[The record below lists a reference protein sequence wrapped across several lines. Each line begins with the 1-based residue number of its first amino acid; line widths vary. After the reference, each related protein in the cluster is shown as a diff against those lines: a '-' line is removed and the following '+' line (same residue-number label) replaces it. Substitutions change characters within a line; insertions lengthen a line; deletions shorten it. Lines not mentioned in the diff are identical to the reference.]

1 MTPGLADMTWLN
13 PPPHHAFGDGTLSV
27 RTAKETD
34 FWRETFYG
42 FWRDNGHFL
51 YRPVEGDFT
60 AEVTVN
66 GNYEVLYDQAG
77 LMARL
82 SESHW
87 VKCGIE
93 FTDGHM
99 YFSVVVTN
107 DKSDWSLRKIPT
119 DGSGV
124 KLRLTRHGEAIRVQ
138 YYDTDEQRW
147 NMVRLAYLPPS
158 RCIDVGMMCCS
169 PLRQGFEVTFSGFA
183 VGPAI
188 STELHD

>member
-1 MTPGLADMTWLN
+1 MPDNQLTWLN
-13 PPPHHAFGDGTLSV
+13 PPDAFREEGDRIHVTTGD
-27 RTAKETD
+27 KGD
-34 FWRETFYG
+34 FWRGTFYD
-42 FWRDNGHFL
+42 FWHDNGHFL
-51 YRPVEGDFT
+51 HQPVEGDFS
-60 AEVTVN
+60 AEVTVE
-66 GNYEVLYDQAG
+66 GKFEALYDQAG

-119 DGSGV
+119 DGNGV